1 MKTWADLYPFVL
13 PAAPEAPNPTVD
25 HALRLAAQEFCERT
39 RAWDVWLAPQNTV
52 LDDQDYSFTTE
63 AGQDVVKLL
72 QATLAGDALPVLS
85 VNDLPADWKANPG
98 ALRGMFTQDRKTFWI
113 LPPPAA
119 GIAVATRVALKPSHD
134 ATGISDELFAH
145 YAQDIATG
153 AKAHL
158 LAIPRQPFTD
168 IVLAEQ
174 ARQIFDSRC
183 FSVARQVEK
192 SFSRT
197 PRRTVAR
204 FF

>member
-39 RAWDVWLAPQNTV
+39 LAWDAWLDPV
-52 LDDQDYSFTTE
+52 PLTTSIQE
-63 AGQDVVKLL
+63 YDFDIGSTEEVVKLL
-72 QATLAGDALPVLS
+72 GATLAGNDFPVIS
-85 VNDLPADWKANPG
+85 VNDLPAEWKAHPG
-98 ALRGMFTQDRKTFWI
+98 ANRGVFTQNRRSLWVV
-113 LPPPAA
+113 PAQSGQLA
-119 GIAVATRVALKPSHD
+119 ARVALKPSN
-134 ATGISDELFAH
+134 TGTGVSDELFAH
-145 YAQDIATG
+145 YANDIATG

-174 ARQIFDSRC
+174 ARQIFYSRC
-183 FSVARQVEK
+183 FTVARQVEK